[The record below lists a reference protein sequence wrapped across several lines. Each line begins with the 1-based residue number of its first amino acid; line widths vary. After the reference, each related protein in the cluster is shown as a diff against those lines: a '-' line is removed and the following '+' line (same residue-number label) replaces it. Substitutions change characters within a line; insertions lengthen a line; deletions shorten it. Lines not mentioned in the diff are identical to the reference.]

1 MTSGNGRGCSIRGVL
16 KQAGIARDE
25 RVALHTSRRE
35 AAEQTSARAMRAR
48 LDDLMAM
55 VKALRAEASAIER
68 TVQAS
73 TDDPA
78 APAAQSLSMLRR
90 KRVVPAA
97 SHDAARRHAHH
108 DSTMFRMTFLMLG

>member
-1 MTSGNGRGCSIRGVL
+1 MNMPALR
-16 KQAGIARDE
+16 AEHDDP
-25 RVALHTSRRE
+25 VALHTSRRE
-35 AAEQTSARAMRAR
+35 AAEQWIAAEQTSARAMRAR

-55 VKALRAEASAIER
+55 VKTLRAEASAIER